1 MAFTGGMGNSCRL
14 FQTAYRRKSFQDRPT
29 PSSIFKFRHWEIG
42 LLLVVSLRHAHSSIG
57 LCLSPLV
64 CLSVYPAYLSVFES
78 APLCLSFSA
87 CLSASKSVCFCI
99 HLSLYLPIC
108 LPVCVSVQADYPP
121 PLPIPSSSFTRT
133 HTHTQT
139 HTHTHTQTHA
149 HTRMGDMKEISKL
162 PAVRLPTT
170 LSGTP

>member
-1 MAFTGGMGNSCRL
+1 MGNSCRL

-87 CLSASKSVCFCI
+87 CLSASISVCFCI

-108 LPVCVSVQADYPP
+108 LPVFVSVQADYPP
-121 PLPIPSSSFTRT
+121 PSHSVSLFHTHTYTHTNT
-133 HTHTQT
+133 HTHVLENQY
-139 HTHTHTQTHA
+139 Q
-149 HTRMGDMKEISKL
+149 ISRIFEFRAECFTIFCCNL
-162 PAVRLPTT
+162 I
-170 LSGTP
+170 